1 MDIKQHAG
9 HLKNYIKPKLNL
21 KYKYT
26 CFMGY
31 FNFSGGNVFEKLLR
45 NILKYVK
52 NSTISNIISE
62 INNDYIDQLY
72 LAYS

>member
-1 MDIKQHAG
+1 
-9 HLKNYIKPKLNL
+9 
-21 KYKYT
+21 
-26 CFMGY
+26 MGY